1 MKLGV
6 AGYLPGDWR
15 KIDAVATERV
25 RKAGFLGASLIINKP
40 LEADQ
45 VELLRVKRAFD
56 QSGLEIAQAN
66 GWYEALVNPDDQLR
80 LEGIRGLQALV
91 RIGRMV
97 NAPTTY
103 VRPGGLNPRGHWLA
117 HPENHSQQTFDRL
130 VDSLRKVSREA
141 ELEGVTLAIEGHVL
155 SCLDTPQRVRDLIDA
170 VASVSLKFNT
180 DPVNFIGTVKDVHNT
195 SIVLNQL
202 FDLLGNDTVAGH
214 AKDLTLLDS
223 LVVHIDEVVIGNG
236 TLDYD
241 LFLTRFQKYCPDKYL
256 LIEHLPDEK
265 VGLARQALVKQAK
278 NIGIP
283 LEY

>member
-1 MKLGV
+1 
-6 AGYLPGDWR
+6 
-15 KIDAVATERV
+15 
-25 RKAGFLGASLIINKP
+25 
-40 LEADQ
+40 LE
-45 VELLRVKRAFD
+45 VKKAFD
-56 QSGLEIAQAN
+56 QTGLEIAQAN
-66 GWYEALVNPDDQLR
+66 GWYEALVNPDELLR
-80 LEGIRGLQALV
+80 LEGIRGLQALL
-91 RIGRMV
+91 RIGRLV

-103 VRPGGLNPRGHWLA
+103 VRPGGLNPRGHWFA

-170 VASVSLKFNT
+170 VASPTLKFNT

-223 LVVHIDEVVIGNG
+223 LVVHIEEVVIGNG

-241 LFLTRFQKYCPDKYL
+241 LFLNRFQKYCPDKYL

-265 VGLARQALVKQAK
+265 VSLARQALVEKAQK
-278 NIGIP
+278 IGIP